1 MKHAWLLYLFGIDL
15 ILDLVATQY
24 GMTELRYTTKPLL
37 MILLGLFAWRQHFT
51 NNEIKVLLLL
61 AIVFSLAG
69 DIFLLFVID
78 DSDYLNFLFGLVS
91 FLLAHIFY
99 ILLFVRVKKS
109 YFPQRRWNPWIITV
123 LLLYVVVLI
132 YILNP
137 HLGDLKIPVIVY
149 ALVLSGML
157 ITAWHAFNL
166 NGHSGGGWII
176 TGAACFVLS
185 DSLLAFNKF
194 YAPFE
199 FAGIAIM
206 LTYGIA
212 QLFIAAG
219 ITKFSHSADK
229 P

>member
-1 MKHAWLLYLFGIDL
+1 MKHPWLLYLFGIDL

-24 GMTELRYTTKPLL
+24 GMTEWRYTTKPLL
-37 MILLGLFAWRQHFT
+37 MILLGLFSWRQHFP
-51 NNEIKVLLLL
+51 NKKIKALLLL
-61 AIVFSLAG
+61 AMGFSLGG
-69 DIFLLFVID
+69 DIFLMFD
-78 DSDYLNFLFGLVS
+78 KSDRPNFIFGLIS

-99 ILLFVRVKKS
+99 IFLFLQLKRS
-109 YFPQRRWNPWIITV
+109 YFPQRRWNPWIIIA

-137 HLGDLKIPVIVY
+137 YLGDLKIPVIVY

-157 ITAWHAFNL
+157 ITAWHAFHFN
-166 NGHSGGGWII
+166 NQSGGGWII
-176 TGAACFVLS
+176 SGAVCFVLS

-199 FAGIAIM
+199 FSGIAIM
-206 LTYGIA
+206 LTYGLA
-212 QLFIAAG
+212 QLFIVLG
-219 ITKFSHSADK
+219 ITKFIHSADK

>member
-1 MKHAWLLYLFGIDL
+1 
-15 ILDLVATQY
+15 
-24 GMTELRYTTKPLL
+24 

-51 NNEIKVLLLL
+51 NKKIKALLLL
-61 AIVFSLAG
+61 AIGLSLSG
-69 DIFLLFVID
+69 DIFLLFD
-78 DSDYLNFLFGLVS
+78 KSGSPNFIFGLVS

-99 ILLFVRVKKS
+99 IMLFLQIKRS
-109 YFPQRRWNPWIITV
+109 YFPQRKWNPWIIV
-123 LLLYVVVLI
+123 ALLLYVVVLI

-137 HLGDLKIPVIVY
+137 YLGDLKIPVIVY

-157 ITAWHAFNL
+157 ITAWHAFQFNSQ
-166 NGHSGGGWII
+166 SGGGWII
-176 TGAACFVLS
+176 TGAFCFVLS

-206 LTYGIA
+206 LTYGLA

-219 ITKFSHSADK
+219 ITKFIHSTDK

>member
-1 MKHAWLLYLFGIDL
+1 MKHPWLLYLFGIDL

-37 MILLGLFAWRQHFT
+37 MILLGLFVWRQHFT
-51 NNEIKVLLLL
+51 NKKIKTLLLL
-61 AIVFSLAG
+61 AIGLSLSG
-69 DIFLLFVID
+69 DIFLLFD
-78 DSDYLNFLFGLVS
+78 KSDSPNFIFGLIS

-99 ILLFVRVKKS
+99 ILLFVQVKRS
-109 YFPQRRWNPWIITV
+109 YFPQRRWNPWIIV
-123 LLLYVVVLI
+123 ALLLYVVVLI

-137 HLGDLKIPVIVY
+137 YLGDLKIPVIVY

-157 ITAWHAFNL
+157 ITAWHAFDFNKR
-166 NGHSGGGWII
+166 SGGGWII
-176 TGAACFVLS
+176 TGAVCFVLS

-194 YAPFE
+194 YAPIE

-212 QLFIAAG
+212 QLLITAG
-219 ITKFSHSADK
+219 ITKFIHSADK

>member
-1 MKHAWLLYLFGIDL
+1 MKHPWLLYLFGIDL
-15 ILDLVATQY
+15 VLDLVAILY

-37 MILLGLFAWRQHFT
+37 MILLGLFVVLQHFADKK
-51 NNEIKVLLLL
+51 IKALLLL
-61 AIVFSLAG
+61 AIGLSLSG
-69 DIFLLFVID
+69 DIFLLFD
-78 DSDYLNFLFGLVS
+78 KSDSPNFIFGLIS

-99 ILLFVRVKKS
+99 ILLFLHVKRNYSPK
-109 YFPQRRWNPWIITV
+109 RRWNLWIIAA
-123 LLLYVVVLI
+123 LLLYVVGMI

-137 HLGDLKIPVIVY
+137 YLGDLKIPVIVY

-166 NGHSGGGWII
+166 NSHSGGGLII

-219 ITKFSHSADK
+219 ITKFIHSADK

>member
-1 MKHAWLLYLFGIDL
+1 MKHPWLLYLFGIDL

-37 MILLGLFAWRQHFT
+37 MILLGLFVWLHRFT
-51 NNEIKVLLLL
+51 NKKIKTLLLL
-61 AIVFSLAG
+61 AIGLSLSG
-69 DIFLLFVID
+69 DIFLLFD
-78 DSDYLNFLFGLVS
+78 KSGSPNFIFGLIS

-99 ILLFVRVKKS
+99 ILLFVQVKRS
-109 YFPQRRWNPWIITV
+109 YFPQRRWNPWIIV
-123 LLLYVVVLI
+123 ALLLYVVVLI

-137 HLGDLKIPVIVY
+137 YLGDLKIPVIVY
-149 ALVLSGML
+149 ALVLTGML
-157 ITAWHAFNL
+157 ITAWHAFDFN
-166 NGHSGGGWII
+166 NRSGGGWII
-176 TGAACFVLS
+176 TGAVCFVLS

-194 YAPFE
+194 YAPIE

-212 QLFIAAG
+212 QLLIAAG
-219 ITKFSHSADK
+219 VTKFIHSADK